1 MASLLTGNEQSDVV
15 QGGQVV
21 LYQQFE
27 TFVGSG
33 YQAPASDV
41 TIGITAAV
49 GTPGAGSGTPV
60 PIGSDGIQ
68 PMGPANFSYT
78 WACALEQTPGDY
90 IVTWSGVVNGG
101 TITYEQAVTVAAIAT
116 GTPAPGVYANV
127 AQYQAWSGDTWTPA
141 GRVQVMLQ
149 RASEDI
155 DAALVAAVYPV
166 NANGMPTD
174 PMVIDLFTR
183 ATSAQC
189 QFLLADNDP
198 AGVKRQY
205 SSTSMGGVSQ
215 SRVGSMTGLQMP
227 PLAPRAAQ
235 ILHVGGVLPSA
246 PLISW

>member
-15 QGGQVV
+15 QGGQVI

-33 YQAPASDV
+33 YPAAASDV

-49 GTPGAGSGTPV
+49 GTPGAGAGTPV
-60 PIGSDGIQ
+60 PTGSGGIQ
-68 PMGPANFSYT
+68 SLGPANYSYT
-78 WACALEQTPGDY
+78 WACDPEQTPGDY
-90 IVTWSGVVNGG
+90 IATWTGIVNG
-101 TITYEQAVTVAAIAT
+101 QAQVYAQAITVAAIPPL
-116 GTPAPGVYANV
+116 TPAPGVYATV
-127 AQYQAWSGDTWTPA
+127 AQYQAWSGDTWTPPA
-141 GRVQVMLQ
+141 RVQVTLQ

-155 DAALVAAVYPV
+155 DMACVAAVYPV

-174 PMVIDLFTR
+174 PMVIDLLAR
-183 ATSAQC
+183 ATCAQC